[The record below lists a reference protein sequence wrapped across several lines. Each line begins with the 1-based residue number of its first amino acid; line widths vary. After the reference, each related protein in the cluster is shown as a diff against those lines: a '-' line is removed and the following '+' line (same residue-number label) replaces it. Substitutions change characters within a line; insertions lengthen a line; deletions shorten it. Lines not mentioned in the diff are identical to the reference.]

1 MMQLVWIDV
10 PGGGFAATVNLGVD
24 SLNPDAM
31 PSRLEGSI
39 LAYEVDDKQD
49 CERIVHAPRQ
59 NAATD
64 PVMYFDEAFRHGYR
78 FRMQSESSDHFSAEL
93 IEARPMAASAGI

>member
-31 PSRLEGSI
+31 PSRLEGCF
-39 LAYEVDDKQD
+39 LAYGADADNN
-49 CERIVHAPRQ
+49 ERIVHATRR
-59 NAATD
+59 NDATD
-64 PVMYFDEAFRHGYR
+64 PVMYFNSAFRDGYR
-78 FRMQSESSDHFSAEL
+78 FKMESELSDHFSAEL
-93 IEARPMAASAGI
+93 IEALRVAASAGV